1 MQRAYT
7 YALYGSP
14 PLPQLTSVQA
24 RLRAALFN
32 SGGRYLGDEDSL
44 VRGEAPPSPAAAAA
58 TAPAAQWAGARSYPW
73 VELAVMGRSNAGKS
87 TLLNALLRP
96 APHRGGGAQPAGR
109 GSLKS
114 FVPVSKTP
122 GTTAR
127 LDFYG
132 VGQAQ
137 PPLLVLVDTPGYGY
151 SARGKGRHGAWMARM
166 AEYLRTRRTLSS
178 GPTGSPLLARVMLL
192 ADARLGLTD
201 LDHDVLAALDEARL
215 PCHVVLTKADA
226 VRSGEALAA
235 TAAAV
240 AAGLRGYKMP
250 FPHLSAVAAETGE
263 GMPEL
268 AATLMHT
275 AKLHRLT
282 EADFAAHKAELGLRE
297 ASAPRA

>member
-1 MQRAYT
+1 
-7 YALYGSP
+7 
-14 PLPQLTSVQA
+14 
-24 RLRAALFN
+24 
-32 SGGRYLGDEDSL
+32 
-44 VRGEAPPSPAAAAA
+44 
-58 TAPAAQWAGARSYPW
+58 
-73 VELAVMGRSNAGKS
+73 
-87 TLLNALLRP
+87 
-96 APHRGGGAQPAGR
+96 
-109 GSLKS
+109 
-114 FVPVSKTP
+114 VSKTP

>member
-7 YALYGSP
+7 YALFGAP
-14 PLPQLTSVQA
+14 PLPPLTAVQA

-32 SGGRYLGDEDSL
+32 CGGRYLGDEDAL
-44 VRGEAPPSPAAAAA
+44 VRGVAPPPGAPAPPAAAA
-58 TAPAAQWAGARSYPW
+58 QWGGARSFPW

-96 APHRGGGAQPAGR
+96 APAAAAAAAPAGR

-132 VGQAQ
+132 VGQGQ

-226 VRSGEALAA
+226 VRSSEALAA
-235 TAAAV
+235 TAAR
-240 AAGLRGYKMP
+240 AAASLRGYKMP
-250 FPHLSAVAAETGE
+250 FPHLSAVAAQTGE
-263 GMPEL
+263 GVQEL

-282 EADFAAHKAELGLRE
+282 EADSVAHKAEIDLRQV
-297 ASAPRA
+297 ASA